1 MHGSIFLMEIFIDKS
16 KVNGMEVLRKIGV
29 ERLQDRVRIL
39 SQHPDGIIP
48 AMHYFET
55 NVPERSLPIEVAT
68 VEELPVSDGN
78 PKPTMFNDVPFG
90 AYRNYNIIVLDSS
103 QRHTFSDVLRGY
115 IALLNKMP
123 RHERKRVRIVEGN
136 NYQIRRLMRS
146 VEMKVDRGRGTTYYV
161 AQQSTD
167 SKIPRAVYINSDY
180 VVRGLNDMVGFN
192 GRLQHANLEQRI
204 VLQ

>member
-1 MHGSIFLMEIFIDKS
+1 
-16 KVNGMEVLRKIGV
+16 
-29 ERLQDRVRIL
+29 
-39 SQHPDGIIP
+39 
-48 AMHYFET
+48 
-55 NVPERSLPIEVAT
+55 
-68 VEELPVSDGN
+68 
-78 PKPTMFNDVPFG
+78 MFG
-90 AYRNYNIIVLDSS
+90 KL
-103 QRHTFSDVLRGY
+103 
-115 IALLNKMP
+115 
-123 RHERKRVRIVEGN
+123 ERKRVRIVEGN

-161 AQQSTD
+161 AQQSAD